1 MNIIFH
7 LYIYIRVVLAFAAAF
22 TYHKRT
28 DLSHEEFF
36 NDNLTYMDD
45 IEEEQTPPLYLIDG
59 LKELFGSFDAHDCL
73 VMMEEEDLEAIEAL
87 SMIFNQNSGKLS
99 IKEIYEGKNGTAI
112 AIISLNHFQ
121 NCFCMPPDHFDI
133 FLDYICKCKAITV
146 DFAQLAKS
154 TVEIILFLL
163 RSFWQWYWV

>member
-45 IEEEQTPPLYLIDG
+45 IEEE
-59 LKELFGSFDAHDCL
+59 
-73 VMMEEEDLEAIEAL
+73 
-87 SMIFNQNSGKLS
+87 
-99 IKEIYEGKNGTAI
+99 
-112 AIISLNHFQ
+112 
-121 NCFCMPPDHFDI
+121 
-133 FLDYICKCKAITV
+133 
-146 DFAQLAKS
+146 
-154 TVEIILFLL
+154 
-163 RSFWQWYWV
+163 